1 MLWIWLSGVVV
12 TLAVVITLIIMFWE
26 EMGGDDIDS
35 DSIGGL
41 LVGTVFVSL
50 LWGISIVVATFIF
63 TALYLKKK
71 YRVPVTEWYEKTFKD
86 DEN

>member
-1 MLWIWLSGVVV
+1 MLWIWLSGVV